1 MLSPRPRQLRASPLA
16 HLAGLWCG
24 GENERRDGLGTA
36 KAQTNKRR
44 ADMLLTWYMVI
55 GVGVISSSRNLSA
68 QVGTSL
74 AVSLGRHASNQ
85 RE

>member
-24 GENERRDGLGTA
+24 GENERRDG
-36 KAQTNKRR
+36 QTNKRR